1 MLWSRFPGMRPLSG
15 SGDKRVLCLA
25 AAVLATLFALM
36 LPAPAVAD
44 SPGLVW
50 TASIDGHDVRSANRS
65 APLEL
70 GASDQARVEINL
82 DNRGTSEIRV
92 RSVRIEGRVI
102 GMAFF
107 SYTTRLDI
115 VLPPGDRT
123 QRRFDIDISDLTH
136 QATGL
141 LPASVILIAPDRTAI
156 ADQSLAVDVPGS
168 VVSVYGAFGLIMA
181 GITAVVLAGLLVCH
195 LSAAAATEP
204 LAARPAV
211 PARWSGYRARPHL
224 HLVRDPAAGTE
235 RALVVAAAP
244 ALWWGR
250 VPARLPVAFGS
261 DVPAPFGARR
271 SRGHRVSAP
280 GPIARLMSKLAG
292 RSPVASV
299 LATRVHH
306 SCSMTQDPPERL
318 SGEPR

>member
-1 MLWSRFPGMRPLSG
+1 MRPLSG

-82 DNRGTSEIRV
+82 DNRGTREIRV

-115 VLPPGDRT
+115 VLPAGDRT

-141 LPASVILIAPDRTAI
+141 LPTSVILIAPDRTAI
-156 ADQSLAVDVPGS
+156 ADQSFAVDVRGS
-168 VVSVYGAFGLIMA
+168 MVSVYGAFGLIMA
-181 GITAVVLAGLLVCH
+181 GITAVVLAGLLVSIFRRQLPRNRWQRGLRFLPGGLGIGLVLTFT
-195 LSAAAATEP
+195 LSATRLLVPSALWWLPLLLLCGGGAFLLGYLMPIGSDEAAPSVPTDPRGDRGAARRPDRPRLTVRREP
-204 LAARPAV
+204 LARRV
-211 PARWSGYRARPHL
+211 G
-224 HLVRDPAAGTE
+224 AALGFT
-235 RALVVAAAP
+235 L
-244 ALWWGR
+244 
-250 VPARLPVAFGS
+250 
-261 DVPAPFGARR
+261 GAR
-271 SRGHRVSAP
+271 
-280 GPIARLMSKLAG
+280 
-292 RSPVASV
+292 
-299 LATRVHH
+299 
-306 SCSMTQDPPERL
+306 
-318 SGEPR
+318 

>member
-1 MLWSRFPGMRPLSG
+1 MRPLSG

-82 DNRGTSEIRV
+82 DNRGTREIRV

-115 VLPPGDRT
+115 VLPAGDRT

-141 LPASVILIAPDRTAI
+141 LPTSVILIAPDRTAI
-156 ADQSLAVDVPGS
+156 ADQSFAVDVRGS
-168 VVSVYGAFGLIMA
+168 MVSVYGAFGLIMA
-181 GITAVVLAGLLVCH
+181 GITAVVLAGLLVSIFRRQLPRNRWQRGLRFLPGGLGIGLVLTFA
-195 LSAAAATEP
+195 LSATR
-204 LAARPAV
+204 LLV
-211 PARWSGYRARPHL
+211 PS
-224 HLVRDPAAGTE
+224 
-235 RALVVAAAP
+235 
-244 ALWWGR
+244 ALWW
-250 VPARLPVAFGS
+250 LPLLLLCGGGAFLLGYLMPIGS
-261 DVPAPFGARR
+261 DEAAPSVPTDPEATVVQPA
-271 SRGHRVSAP
+271 
-280 GPIARLMSKLAG
+280 GPIARG
-292 RSPVASV
+292 
-299 LATRVHH
+299 
-306 SCSMTQDPPERL
+306 
-318 SGEPR
+318 

>member
-1 MLWSRFPGMRPLSG
+1 VRSSGALLFPSTWAKRWSRFRGMRPRSG
-15 SGDKRVLCLA
+15 SGGSLVRCLL
-25 AAVLATLFALM
+25 AAVLASLFALTM
-36 LPAPAVAD
+36 PTAAVAD

-50 TASIDGHDVRSANRS
+50 SASVDGHDVRSASRN

-115 VLPPGDRT
+115 VLPPGEHT

-141 LPASVILIAPDRTAI
+141 LPTSVILIAPDRKSI
-156 ADQSLAVDVPGS
+156 DDENFAVDVRGS

-181 GITAVVLAGLLVCH
+181 GITAVVLAGLLVSIWRRQLPRNRWQRGLRFLPAGLGIGLVLTFT
-195 LSAAAATEP
+195 LSATR
-204 LAARPAV
+204 LLV
-211 PARWSGYRARPHL
+211 PS
-224 HLVRDPAAGTE
+224 
-235 RALVVAAAP
+235 
-244 ALWWGR
+244 ALWWLPLLLLCGGG
-250 VPARLPVAFGS
+250 AFLLGYLLPVGA
-261 DVPAPFGARR
+261 DQPAAPVPTDPDGTVVQQA
-271 SRGHRVSAP
+271 
-280 GPIARLMSKLAG
+280 GPITR
-292 RSPVASV
+292 ASG
-299 LATRVHH
+299 AHR
-306 SCSMTQDPPERL
+306 
-318 SGEPR
+318 